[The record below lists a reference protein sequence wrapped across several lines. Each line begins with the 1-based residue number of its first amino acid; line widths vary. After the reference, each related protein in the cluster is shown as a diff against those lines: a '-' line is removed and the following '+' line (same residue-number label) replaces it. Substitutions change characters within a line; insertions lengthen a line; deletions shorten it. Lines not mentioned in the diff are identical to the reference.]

1 MAFFTTVISICIT
14 GIQIALENCENPH
27 YHHHKE
33 LSKHRR
39 QKRNIIKMEKENEER
54 KRQEEEN
61 LHRQT
66 EEGYKQVI
74 DSVDA

>member
-1 MAFFTTVISICIT
+1 MTSLLLQFYFLS

-39 QKRNIIKMEKENEER
+39 QKRNIIKMEKEQEER

-74 DSVDA
+74 QSVDS